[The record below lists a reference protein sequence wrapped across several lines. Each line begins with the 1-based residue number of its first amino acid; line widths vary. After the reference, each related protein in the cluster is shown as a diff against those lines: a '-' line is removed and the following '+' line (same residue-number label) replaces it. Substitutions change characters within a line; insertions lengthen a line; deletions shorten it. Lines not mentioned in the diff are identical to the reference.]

1 MSFQQKQELFE
12 KAFLKA
18 LDASVNSI
26 GEGDLQECFGDL
38 KVQFGAS
45 LQKNFVNM
53 ISKTSEKIEQ
63 SFHEITNNY
72 ELFDASSTIE
82 AMEESFLDKSSIAM
96 SVVEPLP
103 VEQDDKMADILNT
116 LKRGEI
122 EELKRSIRVI
132 EAEIKKSKDQAGRL
146 KTQLLN
152 EVDAIN
158 LENLKIKHATEQ
170 FDLR

>member
-1 MSFQQKQELFE
+1 
-12 KAFLKA
+12 
-18 LDASVNSI
+18 
-26 GEGDLQECFGDL
+26 
-38 KVQFGAS
+38 
-45 LQKNFVNM
+45 
-53 ISKTSEKIEQ
+53 
-63 SFHEITNNY
+63 
-72 ELFDASSTIE
+72 
-82 AMEESFLDKSSIAM
+82 
-96 SVVEPLP
+96 
-103 VEQDDKMADILNT
+103 LNT